1 MLHVCGNISAFNLK
15 SRRIIFHVLTAR
27 YIRVE
32 FINNW
37 KLIYFSILQYCM
49 CAIYV
54 VRVRILLTI
63 YKRTATHRY
72 VHCARVELYK
82 QTYALVRII
91 SVRFAIVLRMFH
103 TRRYPVIVFIVYEI
117 KSNRIIRRH
126 FYFWL
131 RNVGIVFNFQQRLLR
146 FNEISFICIL
156 GTYNSHCDCT
166 SSKC

>member
-1 MLHVCGNISAFNLK
+1 
-15 SRRIIFHVLTAR
+15 
-27 YIRVE
+27 
-32 FINNW
+32 
-37 KLIYFSILQYCM
+37 M

-117 KSNRIIRRH
+117 KSNRIIRQH
-126 FYFWL
+126 FYF
-131 RNVGIVFNFQQRLLR
+131 
-146 FNEISFICIL
+146 
-156 GTYNSHCDCT
+156 
-166 SSKC
+166 